1 MALFDIEFPED
12 FLSDLLESD
21 FDEIA
26 AEALKEAAP
35 LLEKSMKQSCA
46 RVIEHG
52 GESELVNS
60 IKSGKPKK
68 TKTDA
73 WIVNVAPKGYS
84 STKTYRSGKNKER
97 KYRVSNALKLIW
109 KEYGVAGRQPA
120 RPFLTST
127 CNAVRD
133 AVMAKMQQVYERK
146 VGMK

>member
-1 MALFDIEFPED
+1 MAFDIEFPED

-46 RVIEHG
+46 RVIEHS

-73 WIVNVAPKGYS
+73 WIVNVVPKGYS

-120 RPFLTST
+120 RPFLTSA

-133 AVMAKMQQVYERK
+133 AVMEKMQQVYERK

>member
-120 RPFLTST
+120 RPFLTSA